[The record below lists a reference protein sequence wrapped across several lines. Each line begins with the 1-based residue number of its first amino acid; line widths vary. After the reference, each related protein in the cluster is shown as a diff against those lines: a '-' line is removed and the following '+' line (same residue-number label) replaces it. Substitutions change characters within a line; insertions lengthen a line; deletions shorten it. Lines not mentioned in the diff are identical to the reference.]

1 MTQVKCEGCALNFEA
16 PVESAGKQDK
26 CPHCGAVCTI
36 PDVPGEKTAGTPEK
50 KAAEGRAPAL
60 VPCPACGKQISD
72 FAEFCPGCGH
82 KSAPERGG
90 ERIGREDLIPYL
102 EHIIEELKKMHGEY

>member
-1 MTQVKCEGCALNFEA
+1 MIQVKCDGCALNFEA
-16 PVESAGKQDK
+16 PEELAGKQGK
-26 CPHCGAVCTI
+26 CTHCGAVSNI
-36 PDVPGEKTAGTPEK
+36 PDVPGGKPAGTSEK
-50 KAAEGRAPAL
+50 MSSERSAPAL
-60 VPCPACGKQISD
+60 MPCPACGKQISD

-82 KSAPERGG
+82 KSASERGG